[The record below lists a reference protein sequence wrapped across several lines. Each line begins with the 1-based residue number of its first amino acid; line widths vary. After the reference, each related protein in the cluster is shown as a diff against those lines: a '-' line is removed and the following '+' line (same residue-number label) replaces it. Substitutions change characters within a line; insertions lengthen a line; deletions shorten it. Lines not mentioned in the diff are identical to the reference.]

1 MFEDIKDKLRSI
13 REFLLDNKKIALC
26 ISAGVLVSVVIFTLF
41 INYENKVKTEHKGN
55 KNIIEAPVKMSNELV
70 IMSPDLAKDLGM
82 APQNNQQNNVEE
94 VNNPKATGVLSLEE
108 IDNILKARLKDTQDA
123 KEETVEN
130 VNNNSSSEGY
140 TTESSGDYYNK
151 QDEYIKQLLTSED
164 GAISRYMNIKLIE
177 IRNFLTVNILNSG
190 FHSIKSYAETGKS
203 KYGDPVDI
211 NILMARMGTVMER
224 KRGYDELFSLVDG
237 RELKEIASVWY
248 KVSQQIDAKYSEVV
262 NNQPVA
268 GQPYNLDLS
277 SLETSIQEFY
287 AVLDN
292 YGISL

>member
-13 REFLLDNKKIALC
+13 REFLLDNKKIALYV
-26 ISAGVLVSVVIFTLF
+26 SAGVLVSVVTFTLF
-41 INYENKVKTEHKGN
+41 INHESKVKTEHKGN
-55 KNIIEAPVKMSNELV
+55 KNIIEAPVKVSNELV
-70 IMSPDLAKDLGM
+70 IMSPDIAKDLGM

-123 KEETVEN
+123 KEETAEN
-130 VNNNSSSEGY
+130 VNNNSSSEGS

-190 FHSIKSYAETGKS
+190 FYSIKSYAETEKS
-203 KYGDPVDI
+203 KYDAPVDI

-224 KRGYDELFSLVDG
+224 KRGYDELFSLVNG
-237 RELKEIASVWY
+237 KELKEIASVWY

-262 NNQPVA
+262 NNPPVA

-277 SLETSIQEFY
+277 GLEASIKEFY
-287 AVLDN
+287 AVLDK

>member
-13 REFLLDNKKIALC
+13 REFLLNNKKIALC
-26 ISAGVLVSVVIFTLF
+26 VSAGVLVSVVTFTLF
-41 INYENKVKTEHKGN
+41 INNENKVKTEYKDN
-55 KNIIEAPVKMSNELV
+55 ENIIEAPVKMSNELV
-70 IMSPDLAKDLGM
+70 IMSPDIAKDLGM
-82 APQNNQQNNVEE
+82 VPQNNQQNNVEE

-108 IDNILKARLKDTQDA
+108 IDNILKAKLKDTQDA
-123 KEETVEN
+123 KEETAEN
-130 VNNNSSSEGY
+130 VNNNSSSEGS

-151 QDEYIKQLLTSED
+151 QDEYIKQLLTSKD

-190 FHSIKSYAETGKS
+190 FYSIKSYAETGKS

-287 AVLDN
+287 AILDN